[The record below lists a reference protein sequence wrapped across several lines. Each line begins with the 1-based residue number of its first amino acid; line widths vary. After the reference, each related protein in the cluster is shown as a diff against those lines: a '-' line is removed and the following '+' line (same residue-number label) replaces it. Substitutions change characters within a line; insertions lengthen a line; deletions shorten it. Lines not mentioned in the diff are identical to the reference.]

1 MPSSLWGP
9 QSGQEFHSIL
19 GLFVQYLLSDSH
31 IKMNLLWTKITTTS
45 ILGALSLLTGF
56 VPILVARKV
65 DLSEGSRGGL
75 IVSML
80 SCFSGGVILTT
91 ALTHMLPEVNQFVMY
106 NRKADRLADDEW
118 PLAEIWVLC
127 GFFMVYLLEEVGGK
141 GFILPQVTSLV
152 VRRVRK
158 SPSLKAQ
165 CEPCEPMLESEKVRV
180 RGNYQRRLV
189 GPPPLWWLVAI
200 PL

>member
-1 MPSSLWGP
+1 
-9 QSGQEFHSIL
+9 
-19 GLFVQYLLSDSH
+19 
-31 IKMNLLWTKITTTS
+31 MNLLWTKITTTS

-106 NRKADRLADDEW
+106 NRKADRLSDDEW

-127 GFFMVYLLEEVGGK
+127 GFFMVYLLEEVGAK
-141 GFILPQVTSLV
+141 GFHSPPGDFPRGEEGTEGPEPEGP
-152 VRRVRK
+152 VRA
-158 SPSLKAQ
+158 L
-165 CEPCEPMLESEKVRV
+165 
-180 RGNYQRRLV
+180 
-189 GPPPLWWLVAI
+189 
-200 PL
+200 